1 MELPEKVVADTSAL
15 YAIVAVD
22 DRFHNSATE
31 YYERLKDRK
40 VELWTTSYALSETV
54 GLIHRRI
61 GFNAVLR
68 ILEIIEASFSVYW
81 IDEITHSEAVTG
93 LKAADGEGKNL
104 VDWTV
109 LIAARN
115 MYAHIFTYDSD
126 FMNSGVPLIPP

>member
-1 MELPEKVVADTSAL
+1 MELSEKVVADTSAL

-61 GFNAVLR
+61 GFDAVLR
-68 ILEIIEASFSVYW
+68 VLEIIDASFSVFW
-81 IDEITHSEAVTG
+81 IDEAAHSDAVTE
-93 LKAADGEGKNL
+93 LKAADGQGMNL

-115 MYAHIFTYDSD
+115 ISAHIFTYDSD
-126 FMNSGVPLIPP
+126 FTDYGVPLIPP